1 MKKVTL
7 YALSTCPW
15 CKKAKQY
22 FTKNKISFD
31 SKDYDLASEEEQE
44 EIMDTMNECGGTGEF
59 PFVIIGK
66 DSVCGYDPDE
76 YARLLEKNK

>member
-7 YALSTCPW
+7 FTLSTCPW

-22 FTKNKISFD
+22 FTKNKIPFEF
-31 SKDYDLASEEEQE
+31 KDYDLSSDDEQE
-44 EIMDTMNECGGTGEF
+44 EIMDTMNENGGTGEF

-76 YARLLEKNK
+76 YARLLGKNK